1 MEGKRVKTV
10 RNLEN
15 KLCMKCEPYETGFIE
30 KCTMI
35 NCRYKNGD
43 NKKYKWNKDR
53 QILEEVHI
61 TTIGRKD
68 DKDKPMLAQF
78 YKHFPNAY
86 GALVD
91 VAMYGFKKY
100 NEDIHDPN
108 WKKVSIEQYEDAL
121 FRHFSKYLTGE
132 KVDSESS
139 KKHLAHIIWNACV
152 LYELNEVQNE
162 NT

>member
-1 MEGKRVKTV
+1 MEGKRVNTV
-10 RNLEN
+10 RELEG

-30 KCTMI
+30 MCDMP
-35 NCRYKNGD
+35 NCRYKADSGIFAVAND
-43 NKKYKWNKDR
+43 NIK
-53 QILEEVHI
+53 
-61 TTIGRKD
+61 GRKD
-68 DKDKPMLAQF
+68 DSGKPMLAQF

-86 GALVD
+86 KAMVD
-91 VAMYGFKKY
+91 TAMYGFKKY

-108 WKKVSIEQYEDAL
+108 WKKVSIEQYEDAI
-121 FRHFSKYLTGE
+121 FRHFDKYLTGE
-132 KVDSESS
+132 AVDLESG